1 MASSTP
7 GYDPSRPRTRVP
19 HQADR
24 RPEQPR
30 VVLEARR
37 AKVPVS
43 LLCAFLTQESGFK
56 NVFGH
61 DAVRNPIKGGPV
73 TKARYL
79 AYKRYRDQGLG
90 MQGVGP
96 GQLTWVGFQDQAD
109 KLGGCWKP
117 KHNIRVA
124 AGLIGSLLRAH
135 PGNEHAAIARYNG
148 TGPAAEHYADSVLRL
163 QKVWHERLS

>member
-1 MASSTP
+1 MTTRDLTLARRIKRHGLP
-7 GYDPSRPRTRVP
+7 NALRT
-19 HQADR
+19 
-24 RPEQPR
+24 
-30 VVLEARR
+30 VLEARR
-37 AKVPVS
+37 AGISTS
-43 LLCAFLTQESGFK
+43 LLCAFLTQESGGR

-61 DAVRNPIKGGPV
+61 DAVRNPVKGGNV

-79 AYKRYRDQGLG
+79 AYKRYRDMGWG

-96 GQLTWVGFQDQAD
+96 GQLTWVGFQEQAD

-124 AGLIGSLLRAH
+124 AQIIASLLRAH

-148 TGPAAEHYADSVLRL
+148 TGPAAQAYADSVLRL
-163 QKVWHERLS
+163 QKLWHERLT